1 MVEALRKCEGING
14 PQRVSGKA
22 SAEYMER
29 RPALAAKSVFAFLF
43 EWSVLQAIKV
53 VPQNFLSL

>member
-29 RPALAAKSVFAFLF
+29 RPALAAKNVFAFLC
-43 EWSVLQAIKV
+43 EWSVFTG
-53 VPQNFLSL
+53 N